1 MRIRPHLFAG
11 LLLAALLPATPS
23 FALLVQP
30 IVIDMSTNGARSNAA
45 LTVVN
50 DRRTPETVEI
60 TIGKL
65 TLPERGAPQITE
77 DKGDDFLVFPP
88 RATIAPGKTQVFRI
102 RWIGDPALAEGRTY
116 MFSTTELP
124 VDANGANGIQLLY
137 SIQSLVTVN
146 SPNLKPDVRPLTVA
160 RSTQAAPK
168 PEKPEDKPAAPK
180 AGVEVTFS
188 NTGPASDYLSKFSL
202 KLKAEGSNWSK
213 TIASTDLAKSVGL
226 GLIAPNSRRIFF
238 IELDGVPAS
247 GALSATLER
256 APQR

>member
-1 MRIRPHLFAG
+1 MRIRSHLFAG

-60 TIGKL
+60 TVGKL

-102 RWIGDPALAEGRTY
+102 RWIGEDRFVEQEDRRQCLEFDAVFLAE
-116 MFSTTELP
+116 
-124 VDANGANGIQLLY
+124 
-137 SIQSLVTVN
+137 
-146 SPNLKPDVRPLTVA
+146 PLCRRRRRV
-160 RSTQAAPK
+160 
-168 PEKPEDKPAAPK
+168 
-180 AGVEVTFS
+180 V
-188 NTGPASDYLSKFSL
+188 
-202 KLKAEGSNWSK
+202 K
-213 TIASTDLAKSVGL
+213 TIGDSVTIEQLADL
-226 GLIAPNSRRIFF
+226 I
-238 IELDGVPAS
+238 
-247 GALSATLER
+247 
-256 APQR
+256 